1 LLYAKAGLFLSKSLI
16 LASLKQF
23 SDAKTAKALC
33 QEKQQKQKSAALGK
47 VGSNFLNLRAN
58 SRLGSE

>member
-23 SDAKTAKALC
+23 SAAKTAKPYI
-33 QEKQQKQKSAALGK
+33 KQQKQKTAALGK
-47 VGSNFLNLRAN
+47 VGSDFLNLKAN
-58 SRLGSE
+58 SGLGSE

>member
-33 QEKQQKQKSAALGK
+33 QEK
-47 VGSNFLNLRAN
+47 
-58 SRLGSE
+58 

>member
-23 SDAKTAKALC
+23 SAAKTARPYVK
-33 QEKQQKQKSAALGK
+33 KNNKSKNRLFWGRSEAIFLILG
-47 VGSNFLNLRAN
+47 
-58 SRLGSE
+58 